1 MNERIGVWAAVLS
14 STFGGMAAAVT
25 RFVIG
30 DADPVTL
37 AAFRFGGGVLF
48 LLPLALAARSRWPKG
63 RDWLGVA
70 ALGLMFFAF
79 FFILYNTALAHT
91 TASRGALALSVL
103 PLATMVVGALLG
115 IEKLTPRKSAGVL
128 IAIGGVAAALAAGLA
143 TAPAGAWRGDAI
155 MVGATLCMALY
166 NVWSRPFIARSSALG
181 FVTAGM
187 AIGAACLVL
196 VGALSGS
203 FAAVAQFKAPQVLAV
218 TYLGLFGGAVAFYLW
233 VFALQRTTP
242 TRVASTMTVNPIA
255 ASLLAAAIVGEPVG
269 LPLLIG
275 IVAVGAGIWV
285 ATTERAR
292 ATT

>member
-1 MNERIGVWAAVLS
+1 MSERLGVWAAILS

-25 RFVIG
+25 RFVVG
-30 DADPVTL
+30 DADAVTI
-37 AAFRFGGGVLF
+37 AALRFGGGVLF
-48 LLPLALAARSRWPKG
+48 LLPLALVARSRWPRG

-128 IAIGGVAAALAAGLA
+128 IAIGGIATALAAGLA
-143 TAPAGAWRGDAI
+143 TEPAGAWRGDAI

-218 TYLGLFGGAVAFYLW
+218 TYLGLFGGAAAFYLW

>member
-1 MNERIGVWAAVLS
+1 MSERIGVWAAVLS

-48 LLPLALAARSRWPKG
+48 LLPLALAARSRWPSR
-63 RDWLGVA
+63 RDWPGVA

-79 FFILYNTALAHT
+79 FFILYNTALAYT

-103 PLATMVVGALLG
+103 PLATMVVAVLLG
-115 IEKLTPRKSAGVL
+115 IEKLTPRKTAGVL
-128 IAIGGVAAALAAGLA
+128 IAMGGVAVALAAGLA
-143 TAPAGAWRGDAI
+143 TAPEGAWRGDAI
-155 MVGATLCMALY
+155 MIAATLCMALY

-187 AIGAACLVL
+187 AVGAACLVL
-196 VGALSGS
+196 VAVAGGG
-203 FAAVAQFKAPQVLAV
+203 FAAVAQFRAPQFLAV
-218 TYLGLFGGAVAFYLW
+218 AYLGLFGGAAAFYLW

-255 ASLLAAAIVGEPVG
+255 ASLLAAVIVGEPVG

-275 IVAVGAGIWV
+275 IVAVGTGIWV